1 MCHRFLF
8 ALTLGYGIYK
18 IRYVPTNAAA
28 YTSNGQDEE
37 LDLQEQHIKAAAN
50 VTETAA

>member
-18 IRYVPTNAAA
+18 IRHVPTDAAA

-37 LDLQEQHIKAAAN
+37 LHLQDQHIKVAAN
-50 VTETAA
+50 VTEIAA